1 MSSQQFAQLSHL
13 TTESRARALAEMSSG
28 TELDVLVIG
37 GGITGAGIALDAAT
51 RGLRTGI
58 VERPETG
65 CGHQRLVLKTYS
77 RWPTL
82 PL

>member
-58 VERPETG
+58 VEAGLRAPALGPQNLFT
-65 CGHQRLVLKTYS
+65 VAYVTS
-77 RWPTL
+77 IT
-82 PL
+82 